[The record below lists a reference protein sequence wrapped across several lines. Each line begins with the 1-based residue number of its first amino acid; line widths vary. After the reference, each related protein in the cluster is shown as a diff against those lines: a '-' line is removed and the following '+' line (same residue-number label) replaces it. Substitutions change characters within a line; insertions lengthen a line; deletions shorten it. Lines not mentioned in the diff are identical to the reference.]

1 MIEIMVA
8 IGIILVLMAIGVV
21 GFRYLDKAGSA
32 KATHVALS
40 NCEAMVAEYEAAGM
54 SIATLPNATNTSTPY
69 YGDVAPGGAGR
80 SNVIASTQSTFKVL
94 LRVEKNKSMFSGLP
108 AKAMADLNGT
118 RQQVMADG
126 WGNPIVFVGRGGLS
140 TNLGK
145 TSTGSSYSKTGA
157 VITNPSGRPFWASA
171 GPDGNFDSGDDN
183 IYSFEK

>member
-80 SNVIASTQSTFKVL
+80 SNVIASTQSTS
-94 LRVEKNKSMFSGLP
+94 RSCCGSRRTSPCSP
-108 AKAMADLNGT
+108 AC
-118 RQQVMADG
+118 
-126 WGNPIVFVGRGGLS
+126 
-140 TNLGK
+140 
-145 TSTGSSYSKTGA
+145 
-157 VITNPSGRPFWASA
+157 RPKPW
-171 GPDGNFDSGDDN
+171 PT
-183 IYSFEK
+183 